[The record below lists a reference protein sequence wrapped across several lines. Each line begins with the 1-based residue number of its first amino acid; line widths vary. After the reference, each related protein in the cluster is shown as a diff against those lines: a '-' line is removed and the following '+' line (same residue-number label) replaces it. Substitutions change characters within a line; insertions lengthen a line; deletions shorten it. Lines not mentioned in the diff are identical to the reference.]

1 MPDNQENKHV
11 HSPPDQLNPIDEL
24 QQLYDLAPCG
34 YHSLDANGVFMRIN
48 QTELTMFG
56 YSRAEIIGKK
66 KFSELLTAASQQL
79 FIANFPIF
87 KQRGWIRDLE
97 FYIICKN
104 GQILP
109 ISLSATAINDAAGNY
124 VMSRSIVV
132 DISERVRL
140 EAERQQ
146 ASLELQ
152 NSENRYRLLFESNP
166 NPMWIYDPETLA
178 LIEVNQAAIDHYG
191 YSQSEFLKLK
201 ICDLQLTTEV
211 PAVQPIGIHQP
222 SILIWKHRRQDGS
235 IIDVEVMDHNCLVA
249 GKQVNL
255 ALIKD
260 ITALHQIEVD
270 RINAEAALRSAHQS
284 TLTVWESMTDA
295 YVTIDQEWRFIYANQ
310 AAVNVITQLSGI
322 QPAEVLTKTHW
333 EIFPSLAGGELEQ
346 RYRQALADQTPA
358 HFEFIYEPTGN
369 WFELHIYPSE
379 IGLGLYFRDITDR
392 KQAEQKINEQA
403 NLLSIATDAIFVYDI
418 DQRVLFWNRGAEQLY
433 GWAAAEI
440 IGQDWRESIGQNAL
454 PEWDLILPALITHG
468 TWQGEVP
475 KVTESGKTAIVMSR
489 CSLMRD
495 EAGQP
500 KSILTVDTDI
510 TERKQLE
517 KQFLRAQRLESL
529 GMLASGIAHDL
540 NNVLTPIIGIV
551 QLLPHKIPDLDEQ
564 TQRLLQVLDTSAN
577 RGADL
582 VKQILAFTRGVEGK
596 PVTTQI
602 SHIIAEIQK
611 IIRQT
616 FPKNIELE
624 LELAPKLWQIS
635 ADVTMLHQVLL
646 NLCVNA
652 RDAMPNGGT
661 ICIQAENVEIDKN
674 YARMH
679 LDAQIG
685 DYLVVTIADTGA
697 GIPAEIIDRIFDPF
711 FTTKEIGKGTGLGL
725 STVMGIIKSHHGFVT
740 VYSEVGKG
748 TRFQI
753 YLPATDTHETESI
766 ATVLPPRGQ
775 NQLILVVDDETAIQ
789 EITKATLEVNGYRV
803 VTASDG
809 IEAIA
814 IYAEQKRE
822 IAVVLLDLMMP
833 LLDSLTIVRTLS
845 KINPQIKIVTMS
857 GLATNESV
865 TKTMTAGV
873 SAFLAKPFTALEL
886 LNLLAK
892 LCPQAIDQH

>member
-1 MPDNQENKHV
+1 MQDNQSTNHLKAP
-11 HSPPDQLNPIDEL
+11 SDLLSTDEL

-34 YHSLDANGVFMRIN
+34 YHSLDANGVFIRIN

-66 KFSELLTAASQQL
+66 KFLDLLTAVSQQL
-79 FIANFPIF
+79 FRANFPLF
-87 KQRGWIRDLE
+87 KQRGWVRDLE
-97 FYIICKN
+97 FEVICKN

-109 ISLSATAINDAAGNY
+109 ISLSATAINDDVGNY
-124 VMSRSIVV
+124 LMSRSVV
-132 DISERVRL
+132 IDISERVQL
-140 EAERQQ
+140 AAERQQ
-146 ASLELQ
+146 AVLELQ
-152 NSENRYRLLFESNP
+152 NSESRYRLLFESNP

-178 LIEVNQAAIDHYG
+178 LLEVNQAAIDHYG
-191 YSQSEFLKLK
+191 YSQSEFLELK
-201 ICDLQLTTEV
+201 ICDIQLTTEI
-211 PAVQPIGIHQP
+211 PTEQPSSLRQP
-222 SILIWKHRRQDGS
+222 SILVWKHRRQDGS

-270 RINAEAALRSAHQS
+270 RLKAEAALRSAHQS

-295 YVTIDQEWRFIYANQ
+295 YVTIDREWRFIYANQ
-310 AAVNVITQLSGI
+310 AAVKVITQLSGI

-346 RYRQALADQTPA
+346 RYLRALAEQTPA

-369 WFELHIYPSE
+369 WFEIHIYPSE

-392 KQAEQKINEQA
+392 KQAEQKIKEQA
-403 NLLSIATDAIFVYDI
+403 NLLSIATDAIFAYDL
-418 DQRVLFWNRGAEQLY
+418 DYQVVFWNRGAEQLY
-433 GWAAAEI
+433 GWESAEM

-454 PEWDLILPALITHG
+454 PEWELILPALIAQG

-475 KVTESGKTAIVMSR
+475 KVKESGKTAIVMSR
-489 CSLMRD
+489 CSLLRD

-517 KQFLRAQRLESL
+517 QQFLRAQRLESL

-564 TQRLLQVLDTSAN
+564 TQRLLQVMDTSVH

-582 VKQILAFTRGVEGK
+582 VKQILSFTRGVEGK

-611 IIRQT
+611 IVRQT
-616 FPKNIELE
+616 FPKNIELA
-624 LELAPKLWQIS
+624 LELAPQLWKIS

-661 ICIQAENVEIDKN
+661 IYIQAENITIDRN
-674 YARMH
+674 YMRMH

-697 GIPAEIIDRIFDPF
+697 GIPADIIDRIFDPF

-725 STVMGIIKSHHGFVT
+725 STVMGIIKSHRGFVT
-740 VYSEVGKG
+740 VYSEMGKG
-748 TRFQI
+748 TRFQV
-753 YLPATDTHETESI
+753 YLPATDTYETEPI
-766 ATVLPPRGQ
+766 ETVLPPRGQ
-775 NQLILVVDDETAIQ
+775 NQLILIVDDEMAVQ
-789 EITKATLEVNGYRV
+789 EITKATLETNGYRAI
-803 VTASDG
+803 TASDG

-814 IYAEQKRE
+814 IYAEHKHE

-833 LLDSLTIVRTLS
+833 LLDSLTIIRTLT
-845 KINPQIKIVTMS
+845 KINPQVQIVTMS

-865 TKTMTAGV
+865 TKTMTEGV
-873 SAFLAKPFTALEL
+873 GAFLAKPFTALEL
-886 LNLLAK
+886 LNLLARI
-892 LCPQAIDQH
+892 CVQGIDRP